1 MPALALSTF
10 IVVLLGLA
18 VLALLGAG
26 MPRVLGWFLARMH
39 PQSPLNTTP
48 LVREAGKMD
57 DATLA
62 AIAYVL
68 RAEADRLAS
77 PKLKVTLPLNPSPW
91 ALSGQMR
98 TIPGRIK
105 SV

>member
-10 IVVLLGLA
+10 LVALAGLA
-18 VLALLGAG
+18 ALAFVGAG
-26 MPRVLGWFLARMH
+26 LPRVVGWFHTRLH
-39 PQSPLNTTP
+39 PQTPLNTTP
-48 LVREAGKMD
+48 LLREAGKMD
-57 DATLA
+57 DAALA

-105 SV
+105 SS